1 MNLWLDEDERTEQG
15 HDTRTEHEAGYDE
28 DDLLPRASVVVRV
41 EDELV
46 GLR

>member
-1 MNLWLDEDERTEQG
+1 MSLNEDTRTEQG
-15 HDTRTEHEAGYDE
+15 HDPRTEHEAGYNE